1 MCSTD
6 ANGDMQ
12 PTYDVDGMV
21 HSFWIIYFPFTLLAR
36 GVFVLCWES
45 CMALLS
51 EYVKPLLVLCACHC
65 MHPTP
70 LRIVGRF
77 N

>member
-12 PTYDVDGMV
+12 PTYDVDGTV
-21 HSFWIIYFPFTLLAR
+21 HSFWVIYFPFTLLAR

-51 EYVKPLLVLCACHC
+51 ELC
-65 MHPTP
+65 
-70 LRIVGRF
+70 
-77 N
+77 